1 MHGLIS
7 GRSDGFIKVSI
18 RGKIHP
24 GNRKKIKTK
33 TQRKRDWQCKRT
45 ERRKETPEFQERIR
59 EEYPK
64 KDAEVGRTKTKISLT
79 ARIKRKQENVLKPR

>member
-1 MHGLIS
+1 MRETKEIMHGLVS

-33 TQRKRDWQCKRT
+33 TQRKRDWESKRT
-45 ERRKETPEFQERIR
+45 ERRKRNSRVSGEDKGRV
-59 EEYPK
+59 PK
-64 KDAEVGRTKTKISLT
+64 KGCRGRKD
-79 ARIKRKQENVLKPR
+79 